1 LLERAEL
8 RAETTVHTEY
18 FLINNSS
25 NGQAIEAIG
34 ESFPQLN
41 VVAALALIV
50 EPIDSVNRG
59 AFVISSEQEEVLRI
73 FDLESMME
81 VRIEE

>member
-1 LLERAEL
+1 LLERAQL

-25 NGQAIEAIG
+25 NRQAIEAIG
-34 ESFPQLN
+34 ESFPQLY

-50 EPIDSVNRG
+50 KPIDSVNRG

-73 FDLESMME
+73 FNFISEKKTHCFE
-81 VRIEE
+81 